1 MVNHLLVNLVN
12 NVLGP
17 GKNTSGA
24 NYTYTCPFCNH
35 RKPKLE
41 INFQENEGGLNN
53 WHCWVCNKKG
63 KKLVTLFKAI
73 DAPQHRIEELAS
85 YVKISFHEQA
95 NVKQEALSLPKEYKP
110 LYQADTKQVTVRQA
124 LRYLKERN
132 LTKYDIARYGLGY
145 CETGRYKDMII
156 IPSYDHSGTV
166 NYFVGRNFGPSP
178 VKYKNPS
185 YSKDIVPFEL
195 LINWESPIILC
206 EGAFDAMA
214 IKRNA
219 IPLLGKTIPQKLL
232 KKIVSSK
239 VSQVF
244 VALDRDA
251 MKQALSYCEKL
262 LDHGKEVFLIDMEE
276 KDPSELGFENF
287 TKLLHLAEPLTLRGL
302 MEYKLNL

>member
-1 MVNHLLVNLVN
+1 
-12 NVLGP
+12 
-17 GKNTSGA
+17 
-24 NYTYTCPFCNH
+24 
-35 RKPKLE
+35 
-41 INFQENEGGLNN
+41 
-53 WHCWVCNKKG
+53 
-63 KKLVTLFKAI
+63 
-73 DAPQHRIEELAS
+73 
-85 YVKISFHEQA
+85 
-95 NVKQEALSLPKEYKP
+95 
-110 LYQADTKQVTVRQA
+110 
-124 LRYLKERN
+124 
-132 LTKYDIARYGLGY
+132 
-145 CETGRYKDMII
+145 
-156 IPSYDHSGTV
+156 
-166 NYFVGRNFGPSP
+166 
-178 VKYKNPS
+178 
-185 YSKDIVPFEL
+185 
-195 LINWESPIILC
+195 
-206 EGAFDAMA
+206 MA